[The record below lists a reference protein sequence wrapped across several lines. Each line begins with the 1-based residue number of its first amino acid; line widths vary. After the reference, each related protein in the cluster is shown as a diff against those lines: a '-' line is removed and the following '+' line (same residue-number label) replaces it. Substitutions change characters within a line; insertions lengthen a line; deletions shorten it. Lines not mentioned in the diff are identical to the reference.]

1 MALKVTTFQYLL
13 NLKDSHS
20 KTRNL
25 AYSDL
30 SLQDYL
36 KPSCIMSIKEKSFIF
51 SARCRMI
58 EVKCNF
64 KTGKTDLSCRKCK
77 KEPESQQHILDC
89 PELLKKPSDMD
100 YLDLFGKNLDKLI
113 SVGKHLRKCLNLV
126 INLPNVH
133 SSDVNRAGAATL
145 CRGCLLQT
153 NNNISHWNDEEL

>member
-1 MALKVTTFQYLL
+1 
-13 NLKDSHS
+13 
-20 KTRNL
+20 
-25 AYSDL
+25 
-30 SLQDYL
+30 
-36 KPSCIMSIKEKSFIF
+36 
-51 SARCRMI
+51 MI
-58 EVKCNF
+58 DVKCNF

-145 CRGCLLQT
+145 CRDG
-153 NNNISHWNDEEL
+153 IK